1 MYFYSYLY
9 DHFQRLKELK
19 IFRTADENAIKGGAY
34 SRIITFSEFND
45 KYDWLNATEEEGFKN
60 VVTRLATERTIT
72 YY

>member
-1 MYFYSYLY
+1 M
-9 DHFQRLKELK
+9 E
-19 IFRTADENAIKGGAY
+19 GGAY